1 VDSVAAHA
9 VLCSRNK
16 HKRRELERGLP
27 GWTLELLDADFP
39 EEDGQSYHE
48 NARAKA
54 VFGRTLQPGARLLG
68 EDSGLEV
75 AVLGGEPG
83 LLSAR
88 WSEQPIEG
96 LLERLHG
103 ETAREGRY
111 VCELVLLEPDGRE
124 LRGTGVL
131 EGRIAESPRGS
142 EGFGY
147 DPVFIPTGEEA
158 TVAELGGDWKSL
170 HSHRA
175 RAARALLDQ
184 LARSR

>member
-1 VDSVAAHA
+1 VDPVAARA
-9 VLCSRNK
+9 VLCSRNE
-16 HKRRELERGLP
+16 HKRQELERALP
-27 GWTLELLDADFP
+27 GWRLELLDTDFP
-39 EEDGQSYHE
+39 EERGQSYYD

-54 VFGRTLQPGARLLG
+54 VFGRTLRPGARLLG

-75 AVLGGEPG
+75 AGLGGEPG
-83 LLSAR
+83 LHSAR
-88 WSEQPIEG
+88 WSERPVDE
-96 LLERLHG
+96 LLVRLDG
-103 ETAREGRY
+103 ETAPDARY
-111 VCELVLLEPDGRE
+111 VCELVLLQPDGRE
-124 LRGTGVL
+124 LRGSGVL

-158 TVAELGGDWKSL
+158 TVAELGDDWKSK

-184 LARSR
+184 LDR